1 MAQEP
6 LNLYPA
12 APGFCGG
19 GFLNCVLN
27 ANSVYQVLFRIFHSS
42 CWTTNLMISKQW
54 FSDFFSS
61 WDTLLQVYF
70 WCTAPKSLLPPD
82 FPFLY
87 SCALLPLFLS
97 ACALL

>member
-27 ANSVYQVLFRIFHSS
+27 ANSVSQVLFRIFHSS

-54 FSDFFSS
+54 FSDFF
-61 WDTLLQVYF
+61 LIMGYF
-70 WCTAPKSLLPPD
+70 ITG
-82 FPFLY
+82 
-87 SCALLPLFLS
+87 LFLVHCPQEPS
-97 ACALL
+97 AT